1 MMRRTA
7 VVIGLL
13 VVGLCAVSASA
24 QAPPAVPGIAP
35 IVPPIQLLGRYLE
48 LSQDQIERVRVLVE
62 ERRNTVRPLND
73 QVAEKE
79 KALRE
84 LLESG
89 NPDAAAVGSL
99 VLEIHRLRKE
109 VQSAIQKFNKDF
121 EGMLGEEQVR
131 KLRLLRQAARLEPV
145 VRAARELGIV

>member
-1 MMRRTA
+1 MIRRTA

-13 VVGLCAVSASA
+13 VVGLCALPASA

-35 IVPPIQLLGRYLE
+35 NVPPLQLLGRYLE
-48 LSQDQIERVRVLVE
+48 LSQDQVESIRALVE
-62 ERRNTVRPLND
+62 ERRDAVRPLND
-73 QVAEKE
+73 EIAEKE

-89 NPDAAAVGSL
+89 NPDAAAVGGL
-99 VLEIHRLRKE
+99 ALEIHGLRKE
-109 VQSAIQKFNKDF
+109 VQSAIQKFHKDF
-121 EGMLGEEQVR
+121 EGLLGEEQVR
-131 KLRLLRQAARLEPV
+131 RLRLLRQAARLEPV

>member
-48 LSQDQIERVRVLVE
+48 LSQDQIEGVRVLVE